1 MGSGRG
7 HETIITGNLTNCG
20 LGRPRASARAGAAP
34 AAASRY
40 GADVKVLVVSV
51 PLGGH
56 ISPLV
61 PIIRALV
68 AGGDEV
74 VVATGAEAAPIV
86 ERTGAR
92 LAVAG
97 SGVGPVWERLAQRTR
112 GHPGD
117 GIAPERINHYF
128 IPRVF
133 GEIVVDDMIDGVVT
147 AGEDLGPD
155 LVLFEAH
162 SLAGPLAAEL
172 LGVPGVT
179 HMVGPQLD
187 PEIFELAN
195 DAVSPLWRLFGRD
208 VPGAAGL
215 HRDITVQVCPPS
227 LERRPLPGGRGLAM
241 RPVPLPATPPVATP
255 RPIVYV
261 TFGTFFSTNLEPFRV
276 VLDALAGEPVDVVVT
291 VGEQQDPAG
300 LAPFPANA
308 RVERFIPQAEL
319 LPSTAVVVH
328 HGGAGTT
335 FGALAH
341 GLPQLI
347 IPQGAD
353 NFEHAAICDAA
364 GTSLTLRPDD
374 VSPEAIARAVRR
386 LLDEPSFAAASQR
399 VAAEIAAMPDAAE
412 VAATLRTL
420 FAP

>member
-1 MGSGRG
+1 MP
-7 HETIITGNLTNCG
+7 TNSM
-20 LGRPRASARAGAAP
+20 PRWRSLANDTAASARARPWPGV
-34 AAASRY
+34 ASTY
-40 GADVKVLVVSV
+40 DALVKILVVSM

-68 AGGDEV
+68 TGGDEV

-86 ERTGAR
+86 ERSGAR
-92 LAVAG
+92 LAKAG
-97 SGVGPVWERLAQRTR
+97 SGMGAAFERLKQRTR
-112 GHPGD
+112 GNPGD

-128 IPRVF
+128 VPRVF
-133 GEIVVDDMIDGVVT
+133 GEIVLDDMIDDVLA
-147 AGEDLGPD
+147 AGRDLQPD
-155 LVLFEAH
+155 FVLFEGY

-172 LGVPGVT
+172 LSVPGVT
-179 HMVGPQLD
+179 HMVGPLLD
-187 PEIFELAN
+187 PEIINLAN
-195 DAVSPLWRLFGRD
+195 DAVSPIWRLFGRD

-215 HRDITVQVCPPS
+215 HRDITLQVCPPS
-227 LERRPLPGGRGLAM
+227 LEHRQLPAGLSLAM
-241 RPVPLPATPPVATP
+241 RPVPLPATRPVASP
-255 RPIVYV
+255 RPMVYV

-276 VLDALAGEPVDVVVT
+276 VLDALAGEAIDVVAT

-300 LAPFPANA
+300 LAPFPVNA

-319 LPSTAVVVH
+319 LPSCALVVH

-353 NFEHAAICDAA
+353 NFEHAAMCETA
-364 GTSLTLRPDD
+364 GTSLTLRPTE
-374 VSPEAIARAVRR
+374 VNPEAIARAVRR

-399 VAAEIAAMPDAAE
+399 AAAEIAAMPGPAE
-412 VAATLRTL
+412 VAATLHTL
-420 FAP
+420 VAP